1 MAKLVVLTQSMA
13 GRSVELTAERTTV
26 GRVEENA
33 FQIAEPSVS
42 SRHAE
47 ILLRGSDIVVKDLGS
62 TNGTFINGEKI
73 TEAVLKPGQT
83 LRFGNIELKLDV
95 PGAPAAPA
103 PAPSAPPAAAPP
115 APKKEP
121 AKATAGGVN
130 ISDLESGGR
139 VAGFDTNTIFTK
151 KKKNKTMY
159 FWIAMG
165 GALLIIIIL
174 IIVAL
179 VKIPH

>member
-47 ILLRGSDIVVKDLGS
+47 ILLRGSDIVVKDLNS

-83 LRFGNIELKLDV
+83 LRLGNIELKLDT
-95 PGAPAAPA
+95 GNAPASA
-103 PAPSAPPAAAPP
+103 APSAPSSSSPAAPPP

-121 AKATAGGVN
+121 VKAVSGGV
-130 ISDLESGGR
+130 SLSELEGGGR
-139 VAGFDTNTIFTK
+139 TV
-151 KKKNKTMY
+151 
-159 FWIAMG
+159 
-165 GALLIIIIL
+165 
-174 IIVAL
+174 
-179 VKIPH
+179 